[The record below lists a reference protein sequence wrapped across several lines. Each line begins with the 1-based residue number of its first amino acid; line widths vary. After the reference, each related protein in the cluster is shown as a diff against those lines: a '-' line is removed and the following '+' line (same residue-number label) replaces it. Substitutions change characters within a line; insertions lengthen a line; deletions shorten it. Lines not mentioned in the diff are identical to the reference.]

1 MPKRPNKPQGKLSR
15 VRLNG
20 ALLSAIAHHSKG
32 DFHLPPTA
40 DITDYPTAQEIMVQS
55 NDEHLR
61 NGRSQRMVR
70 VDGYDAK
77 CGVVR
82 VPITVV
88 GTTSEDVVAEINKRF
103 HDGRLSLAA
112 AKETSTD
119 KDIQG
124 GWLVPY
130 LNTLSK
136 HEGDQ
141 QKSVLAVSSKSFK
154 AFKSAMP
161 HLNDVVQAVKKDIT
175 SKHNAMLGGTL
186 EAVEYTLFFGTTPA
200 SCTKWHTDCD
210 EHPNSNLVFTSLTLL
225 TAGPTSMCIAGKDET
240 HLGEPSAM
248 PFDTVLFD
256 AELWHRSGLTHHHVI
271 KLSIHWKVVSSG
283 ASCSTDVID
292 LGSAAAGSGTP
303 AVVVKLEGPA
313 QHPPLLPAGTGGSG
327 GKQPVRS

>member
-32 DFHLPPTA
+32 DFYVPPTA
-40 DITDYPTAQEIMVQS
+40 DITDYPAAQDVMVQS
-55 NDEHLR
+55 NDVHLL
-61 NGRSQRMVR
+61 NGRSKRMVT

-82 VPITVV
+82 VPITVA

-130 LNTLSK
+130 TNTLSA

-154 AFKSAMP
+154 ACKSAMP

-175 SKHNAMLGGTL
+175 SKHKAMLGGTL

-200 SCTKWHTDCD
+200 SCTKWHTDSD

-240 HLGEPSAM
+240 HLGEPSAK

-271 KLSIHWKVVSSG
+271 KLSIHWKVVSSS
-283 ASCSTDVID
+283 ASCSTD
-292 LGSAAAGSGTP
+292 
-303 AVVVKLEGPA
+303 AVVPAGPGTAAVVKVEDPTP
-313 QHPPLLPAGTGGSG
+313 QPPLLPAGTAGISG
-327 GKQPVRS
+327 DNGKQLAHS